1 MNEGS
6 KRLLEEKTTH
16 EELTANSPF
25 EYCRR
30 RWPPG
35 RTISGCD
42 APMKLAI
49 ILLIMISKTFSLWC
63 VDGNDCDAT
72 CSFCEGAA
80 CLRVQRQHPTRG
92 VTTAM
97 TCLPHDSLVHAYH
110 PEGCRTELAT
120 GENSNPANSSELV
133 EQDDLPL
140 SLTYDQR
147 REDDLL

>member
-1 MNEGS
+1 
-6 KRLLEEKTTH
+6 
-16 EELTANSPF
+16 
-25 EYCRR
+25 
-30 RWPPG
+30 
-35 RTISGCD
+35 
-42 APMKLAI
+42 MKLAI

-120 GENSNPANSSELV
+120 GEKLCLCSGRDFCNSSKSTHLSFLFICLLV
-133 EQDDLPL
+133 F
-140 SLTYDQR
+140 
-147 REDDLL
+147 LL